1 LRRAVRRVHPLS
13 AGPGERRGAQQAAAR
28 RPARGAARRAGG
40 RKRTRRR
47 RPRPGTL
54 LRHRGRVPGNGR
66 GTARGRRAPACRAH
80 RRGAA
85 REPVSPP
92 TAIALSASGATFSV
106 AARRAG
112 GPVFVAACAGRE
124 QSARATDL
132 LDDVLARAG
141 ATRED
146 VSEVRVDRG
155 PGSYTGLRMAIAFAR
170 VLAAFGAVQ
179 LRAATSLEL
188 IALAAWRGGID
199 AHRAV
204 RPVLDARRGRAHTAR
219 IERREGRGVLATA
232 PIAVPEIGR

>member
-1 LRRAVRRVHPLS
+1 M
-13 AGPGERRGAQQAAAR
+13 
-28 RPARGAARRAGG
+28 
-40 RKRTRRR
+40 
-47 RPRPGTL
+47 
-54 LRHRGRVPGNGR
+54 
-66 GTARGRRAPACRAH
+66 
-80 RRGAA
+80 
-85 REPVSPP
+85 SPP

-219 IERREGRGVLATA
+219 IERREGRVVLATA
-232 PIAVPEIGR
+232 PIAVPVGELSGLVRADEAVLLAPTLRDALAPVQPAGPLPEASAADLFDPALDAGPIAADELEPLYLMGTYAE